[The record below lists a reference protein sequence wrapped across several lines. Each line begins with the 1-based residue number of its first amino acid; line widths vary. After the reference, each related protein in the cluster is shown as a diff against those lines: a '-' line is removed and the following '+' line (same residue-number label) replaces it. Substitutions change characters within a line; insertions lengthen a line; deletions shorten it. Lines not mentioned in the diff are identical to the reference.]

1 MIKMS
6 NLKTSLKIAI
16 LALVG
21 LIMSSVIYSMTEL
34 GLVLV
39 LVYVFALAFVASLTV
54 YVGGF
59 VNRNV
64 SSSKNVNAIILFL
77 FGAVISF
84 AMDIF
89 LNDVDLF
96 HYIGIICIVLLLVS
110 VFVLVARKLFKNE
123 LSSFNTTV
131 SDKIE
136 TNNANTNNTT
146 VNNNTPENTNNNQ
159 SEV

>member
-1 MIKMS
+1 MS

-21 LIMSSVIYSMTEL
+21 LIMSSVAYSLTEVGFAL
-34 GLVLV
+34 FV
-39 LVYVFALAFVASLTV
+39 VYVFALAFVASLTV

-89 LNDVDLF
+89 LNDVELF
-96 HYIGIICIVLLLVS
+96 HYIGIICVVLLLVS
-110 VFVLVARKLFKNE
+110 IFVLVARKLFKNE
-123 LSSFNTTV
+123 LSSLNTNV
-131 SDKIE
+131 SD
-136 TNNANTNNTT
+136 NTESDN
-146 VNNNTPENTNNNQ
+146 NNNTENNWRRNIIWQ
-159 SEV
+159 

>member
-1 MIKMS
+1 MS

-21 LIMSSVIYSMTEL
+21 LIMSSVAYSLTEL
-34 GLVLV
+34 RFVLV
-39 LVYVFALAFVASLTV
+39 VVYVFALAFVASLTV
-54 YVGGF
+54 YVGGV

-96 HYIGIICIVLLLVS
+96 HYIGIICVVLLLIS
-110 VFVLVARKLFKNE
+110 IFVLVARKLFKNE
-123 LSSFNTTV
+123 LSSLNTTV
-131 SDKIE
+131 SD
-136 TNNANTNNTT
+136 NAESDNNNTT
-146 VNNNTPENTNNNQ
+146 ENN
-159 SEV
+159 

>member
-1 MIKMS
+1 MS

-21 LIMSSVIYSMTEL
+21 LIMSSVAYSLTEI
-34 GLVLV
+34 GIVLFV
-39 LVYVFALAFVASLTV
+39 VYVFALAFVASLTV

-89 LNDVDLF
+89 LNDVELF

-110 VFVLVARKLFKNE
+110 IFVLVARKLFKNE
-123 LSSFNTTV
+123 LSSFNTTN
-131 SDKIE
+131 SD
-136 TNNANTNNTT
+136 NAESDNNNTT
-146 VNNNTPENTNNNQ
+146 ENN
-159 SEV
+159 

>member
-1 MIKMS
+1 MS

-21 LIMSSVIYSMTEL
+21 LIMSSVAYSLTEL
-34 GLVLV
+34 GFVLV
-39 LVYVFALAFVASLTV
+39 VVYVFALAFVASLTV

-89 LNDVDLF
+89 LNDVELF
-96 HYIGIICIVLLLVS
+96 HYIGIICVVLLLVS
-110 VFVLVARKLFKNE
+110 IFVLVARKLFKNE
-123 LSSFNTTV
+123 LSSLNTTV
-131 SDKIE
+131 SD
-136 TNNANTNNTT
+136 NAESDNNNTT
-146 VNNNTPENTNNNQ
+146 ENN
-159 SEV
+159 

>member
-1 MIKMS
+1 MS

-21 LIMSSVIYSMTEL
+21 LIMSSVAYSLTEVGFAL
-34 GLVLV
+34 FV
-39 LVYVFALAFVASLTV
+39 VYVFALAFVASLTV

-89 LNDVDLF
+89 LNDVELF
-96 HYIGIICIVLLLVS
+96 HYIGIICVVLLLVS
-110 VFVLVARKLFKNE
+110 IFVLVARKLFKNE
-123 LSSFNTTV
+123 LSSLNTTV

-136 TNNANTNNTT
+136 SDNNNTT
-146 VNNNTPENTNNNQ
+146 ENN
-159 SEV
+159 

>member
-1 MIKMS
+1 MS

-21 LIMSSVIYSMTEL
+21 LIMSSVAYSLTEVGFAL
-34 GLVLV
+34 FV
-39 LVYVFALAFVASLTV
+39 VYVFALAFVASLTV

-89 LNDVDLF
+89 LNDVELF
-96 HYIGIICIVLLLVS
+96 HYIGIICVVLLLVS
-110 VFVLVARKLFKNE
+110 IFVLVARKLFKNE
-123 LSSFNTTV
+123 LSSLNTNV
-131 SDKIE
+131 SD
-136 TNNANTNNTT
+136 NTESDN
-146 VNNNTPENTNNNQ
+146 NNNTENN
-159 SEV
+159 

>member
-1 MIKMS
+1 MS

-16 LALVG
+16 LSLVG
-21 LIMSSVIYSMTEL
+21 LIMSSVAYSLTEIGFAL
-34 GLVLV
+34 FV
-39 LVYVFALAFVASLTV
+39 VYVFALAFVASLTV
-54 YVGGF
+54 YVGGV

-89 LNDVDLF
+89 LNDVELF
-96 HYIGIICIVLLLVS
+96 HYIGIICVVLLLVS
-110 VFVLVARKLFKNE
+110 IFVLVARKLFKNE
-123 LSSFNTTV
+123 LSSLNTTV

-136 TNNANTNNTT
+136 SDNNNTT
-146 VNNNTPENTNNNQ
+146 ENN
-159 SEV
+159 

>member
-1 MIKMS
+1 MS

-21 LIMSSVIYSMTEL
+21 LIMSSVAYSLTEL
-34 GLVLV
+34 GFVLV
-39 LVYVFALAFVASLTV
+39 VVYVFALAFVASLTV
-54 YVGGF
+54 YVGGV

-96 HYIGIICIVLLLVS
+96 HYIGIICVVLLLIS
-110 VFVLVARKLFKNE
+110 IFVLVARKLFKNE
-123 LSSFNTTV
+123 LSSINKTV
-131 SDKIE
+131 SD
-136 TNNANTNNTT
+136 NAESDNNNTT
-146 VNNNTPENTNNNQ
+146 ENN
-159 SEV
+159 

>member
-1 MIKMS
+1 MS

-21 LIMSSVIYSMTEL
+21 LIMSSVAYSLTEVGFAL
-34 GLVLV
+34 FV
-39 LVYVFALAFVASLTV
+39 VYVFALAFVASLTV

-89 LNDVDLF
+89 LNDVELF
-96 HYIGIICIVLLLVS
+96 HYIGIVCVVLLLVS
-110 VFVLVARKLFKNE
+110 IFVLVARKLFKNE
-123 LSSFNTTV
+123 LSSLNTNV
-131 SDKIE
+131 SD
-136 TNNANTNNTT
+136 NTESDN
-146 VNNNTPENTNNNQ
+146 NNNTENNWRRNIIWQ
-159 SEV
+159 

>member
-1 MIKMS
+1 MS

-21 LIMSSVIYSMTEL
+21 LIMSSVAYSLTEVGFAL
-34 GLVLV
+34 FV
-39 LVYVFALAFVASLTV
+39 VYVFALAFVASLTV

-89 LNDVDLF
+89 LNDVELF
-96 HYIGIICIVLLLVS
+96 HYIGIVCVVLLLVS
-110 VFVLVARKLFKNE
+110 IFVLVARKLFKNE
-123 LSSFNTTV
+123 LSSLNTNV
-131 SDKIE
+131 SD
-136 TNNANTNNTT
+136 NTESDN
-146 VNNNTPENTNNNQ
+146 NNNTENN
-159 SEV
+159 